1 MQRIATERLRARSVW
16 LQTEPEEFAFLAA
29 AHVELVADDGK
40 PHGMNAVQ
48 KLTVFD
54 GVQADILGKLVG
66 TAAVPAGSVS

>member
-1 MQRIATERLRARSVW
+1 
-16 LQTEPEEFAFLAA
+16 
-29 AHVELVADDGK
+29 
-40 PHGMNAVQ
+40 MNAVQ